1 MLPSISGLP
10 VPGST
15 ALWTL
20 SQTRICFLFSWKI
33 NNSLGPAAAFW
44 ENREHQ
50 QEIKMSDTQLTTCK
64 KGKSP
69 LLWAF
74 NLLIPT
80 WVTVS
85 FLFSDSNMRHLS
97 LSLWGVALLF
107 SSQVGGMVALA
118 RGLWIIINGC
128 LAVQLRKAFSAPPS
142 ITEPPATLSLR
153 LLPSPCGYY
162 LTFPFRSNSSNLSPW
177 LPGSIPINPCQQ
189 LRSR

>member
-1 MLPSISGLP
+1 M
-10 VPGST
+10 ST

-33 NNSLGPAAAFW
+33 NNSLGPITAFW
-44 ENREHQ
+44 ENGEHQ

-69 LLWAF
+69 LLWPF

-80 WVTVS
+80 WVIVS
-85 FLFSDSNMRHLS
+85 FLFSDPNMRHLS
-97 LSLWGVALLF
+97 LSLWGVALLL
-107 SSQVGGMVALA
+107 SSQVGGAS
-118 RGLWIIINGC
+118 GLWIMDHYKWL
-128 LAVQLRKAFSAPPS
+128 LAVQLCKAFGAPPS

-153 LLPSPCGYY
+153 LLPSPHGYS
-162 LTFPFRSNSSNLSPW
+162 LTFPFRSNSSSLSLW